1 MVSGR
6 SAARATWYG
15 LPLSSDSSCASS
27 SACFSIKSASLFIN
41 TPRCEAPILRH
52 EPLSNAARAAATAL
66 STSAASASATC
77 VITSPVDGLIVG
89 NVFPEMLSTH
99 FPLIRSF
106 VGPILTFRSITAVA
120 VAILTSSL
128 DGALPEGGYGA
139 RPLKPRHA
147 RAYCEKEAYTR
158 GRMEARTST
167 FVYIWVIA
175 APSSSPGRRCA
186 WKQTSSL
193 TDLSYRL
200 YSSNR
205 PTGEFMPASKIIK
218 NNGLV
223 ISALHARSNFGQLL
237 RRVAKDS
244 RGLVIEKRGTPR
256 AILLSIREYVR
267 LASPEPEVLRA
278 LGKESKQRG
287 TGTLTSRQIDRIIKM
302 ARARKTKSRKSKPR
316 K

>member
-120 VAILTSSL
+120 VAILNSSL

-147 RAYCEKEAYTR
+147 RAHCEKEAYTR

-167 FVYIWVIA
+167 SGLSPLRPVAPA
-175 APSSSPGRRCA
+175 ADVSGSRHLRC
-186 WKQTSSL
+186 QTCH
-193 TDLSYRL
+193 TD
-200 YSSNR
+200 
-205 PTGEFMPASKIIK
+205 
-218 NNGLV
+218 
-223 ISALHARSNFGQLL
+223 
-237 RRVAKDS
+237 
-244 RGLVIEKRGTPR
+244 
-256 AILLSIREYVR
+256 
-267 LASPEPEVLRA
+267 
-278 LGKESKQRG
+278 
-287 TGTLTSRQIDRIIKM
+287 
-302 ARARKTKSRKSKPR
+302 
-316 K
+316 

>member
-52 EPLSNAARAAATAL
+52 EPLSNDARAAATAL

-89 NVFPEMLSTH
+89 NVFPEALSTH

-106 VGPILTFRSITAVA
+106 VGPILTFRSITVVA
-120 VAILTSSL
+120 VAILNSSL
-128 DGALPEGGYGA
+128 WCSARRWVRSKTPQAPPGASILRERSLYPRTDGG
-139 RPLKPRHA
+139 KD
-147 RAYCEKEAYTR
+147 AYR
-158 GRMEARTST
+158 
-167 FVYIWVIA
+167 VIA

-186 WKQTSSL
+186 WEQTSSL
-193 TDLSYRL
+193 TDLSYQL

-205 PTGEFMPASKIIK
+205 
-218 NNGLV
+218 
-223 ISALHARSNFGQLL
+223 
-237 RRVAKDS
+237 
-244 RGLVIEKRGTPR
+244 
-256 AILLSIREYVR
+256 
-267 LASPEPEVLRA
+267 
-278 LGKESKQRG
+278 
-287 TGTLTSRQIDRIIKM
+287 
-302 ARARKTKSRKSKPR
+302 
-316 K
+316 